1 MASRDYPR
9 LSIYDFGQHLLES
22 GDLDPV
28 YIALEKMEWGDPAH
42 LERWLLA
49 YWCFY
54 HCGAASYISEHQGE
68 GFWDAMRE
76 AARNVLPAPDGGRWP
91 RGSERRHFRGKAAID
106 AVERLRA
113 RFGDMPERAVHDI
126 AYGVPPD
133 HIIPVTARPQ
143 PFAEVAARAKG
154 LPLFGPWIAFK
165 VCDMLDRLGIA
176 PIDFDKASVFMFA
189 DPVKAA
195 LRLWR
200 AHENLPD
207 NAEPKDEATKHLI
220 IDNVVAHLTEHFKA
234 HTAPPRHERPVAL
247 QEIETIL
254 CCWKSH
260 MNGHYPLY
268 NDMTEINAGL
278 KPWLPHSETARAFY
292 HAMPKEPGHVSA

>member
-9 LSIYDFGQHLLES
+9 LNIYDFGQHLLES

-28 YIALEKMEWGDPAH
+28 YVALDKMEWGDPAH

-54 HCGAASYISEHQGE
+54 HCGAASFISEMPAE
-68 GFWDAMRE
+68 LFWERMEE
-76 AARNVLPAPDGGRWP
+76 AARNETPAPDGGRWP
-91 RGSERRHFRGKAAID
+91 RGSERRHFRGRAAVD
-106 AVERLRA
+106 AVAKMKA
-113 RFGDMPERAVHDI
+113 RWLTMPERAVHDI
-126 AYGVPPD
+126 AYGVPPN
-133 HIIPVTARPQ
+133 HIVPVTARPQ
-143 PFAEVAARAKG
+143 PFAEVAARARG

-176 PIDFDKASVFMFA
+176 PIDFDKASVFMFD

-207 NAEPKDEATKHLI
+207 SAEPKDAATKERI

-254 CCWKSH
+254 CKHKSH
-260 MNGHYPLY
+260 LNGHYPLF
-268 NDMTEINAGL
+268 NDIDEIREGL
-278 KPWLPHSETARAFY
+278 SGWAPHSETARSML
-292 HAMPKEPGHVSA
+292 HAMPEGSNGSA